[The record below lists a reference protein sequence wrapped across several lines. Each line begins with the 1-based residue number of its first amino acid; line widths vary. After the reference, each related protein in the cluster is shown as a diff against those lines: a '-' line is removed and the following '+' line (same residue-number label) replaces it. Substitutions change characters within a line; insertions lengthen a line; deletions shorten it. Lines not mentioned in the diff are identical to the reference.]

1 VMSIRGALLL
11 LGIALLQASGKE
23 IFRYKDAETGQA
35 HFMEGEPGSSVNG
48 GWEFAAPEGDS
59 FKMNYAADE
68 NGFQPTGD
76 HLPVHVDDT
85 EEVKNAKSQFYAAF
99 EETSNKLEALN
110 KNRVERE
117 ADDEEMKEKPAHYA
131 PFYGYFPRQ
140 WTPKMK
146 ESAEKMQKHQM
157 ELKDLHE
164 KYMKTRHETL
174 EKLGKHPY
182 PYFNVYYYP
191 QHLIP
196 DMKLSDEELQKIQAD
211 LKEADEKYMKEMQEK
226 VDELK
231 EDFPYYPNFYPPITH
246 FPVNDIDSNKEE
258 ETMPKVVPKMYP
270 FHHYS
275 YPPYYTYSHKTMKP
289 DEKTGEDSME
299 MKSGITPHYFS
310 HFPYHYGYAFPK
322 HAEKEEKMI
331 EKDVAVED
339 MENSRKKR
347 DVVQPSLYYATYP
360 RIVSQSY
367 YPSNAVYYPSAVSS
381 KINSVSLKTPKVSS
395 GATLRYHPSV
405 AKVTRTVIKL
415 PEPVVDNTVQGAE
428 AVITSDNSEEE
439 PEPEAVPENASEDAE
454 PETVPEAE
462 AEPEQDPV
470 SNDVASNDEKRG
482 VRPVAIQRPI
492 YYPAQGVV
500 QPDIANFRP
509 AGATSPH
516 WGTRMTL
523 LPGTQFYPVASQF
536 YPVSTEVNK
545 KVKTNVKPGQFPFYV
560 KPSSAKLSS
569 PLKEYSTFP
578 VKEKNL
584 NLAAIVA

>member
-1 VMSIRGALLL
+1 
-11 LGIALLQASGKE
+11 
-23 IFRYKDAETGQA
+23 
-35 HFMEGEPGSSVNG
+35 
-48 GWEFAAPEGDS
+48 
-59 FKMNYAADE
+59 
-68 NGFQPTGD
+68 
-76 HLPVHVDDT
+76 
-85 EEVKNAKSQFYAAF
+85 
-99 EETSNKLEALN
+99 
-110 KNRVERE
+110 
-117 ADDEEMKEKPAHYA
+117 
-131 PFYGYFPRQ
+131 
-140 WTPKMK
+140 
-146 ESAEKMQKHQM
+146 
-157 ELKDLHE
+157 
-164 KYMKTRHETL
+164 
-174 EKLGKHPY
+174 
-182 PYFNVYYYP
+182 
-191 QHLIP
+191 
-196 DMKLSDEELQKIQAD
+196 
-211 LKEADEKYMKEMQEK
+211 
-226 VDELK
+226 LK

-246 FPVNDIDSNKEE
+246 FPVNEIDSKNDE

-289 DEKTGEDSME
+289 DEKIGEDSME

-347 DVVQPSLYYATYP
+347 DDVQPSLYYATYP
-360 RIVSQSY
+360 RIVSPSY

-415 PEPVVDNTVQGAE
+415 PEPVVDNSVQGAE

-470 SNDVASNDEKRG
+470 SNDVASTDEKRV

-545 KVKTNVKPGQFPFYV
+545 KVKTNFKPGQFPFYV